1 MNERNG
7 QILGYYIR
15 YGQLGSETL
24 SKKTIRDTENLQVCL
39 FILSYITQC
48 FAPFSDDNIWACPV
62 LKLIIYSKSQILRTV
77 ILYSS
82 DNNIWAGAILKL
94 IIFYN

>member
-24 SKKTIRDTENLQVCL
+24 SKKTIRDTENLQVGPTFMFSRSDTL
-39 FILSYITQC
+39 DNATHRLV
-48 FAPFSDDNIWACPV
+48 PFS
-62 LKLIIYSKSQILRTV
+62 KYSIV
-77 ILYSS
+77 M
-82 DNNIWAGAILKL
+82 
-94 IIFYN
+94 F